1 MDKSKRLVSLDALR
15 GFDMMFIMGV
25 SGLIVALC
33 HLFPDGDNSWLAQQ
47 MTHVDWNGL
56 RHHDTIFPL
65 FIFLAGVSWPFS
77 LSRQRE
83 AGKSTGQI
91 VWKIIRRC
99 LILIA
104 LGLVYNGIFRLDFK
118 TLRVASVLMRIGIA
132 WAGAALIYLFVKS
145 PWKRGIIAVAILIGY
160 WLLIRFVGAPDV
172 PGGDPLSLQGNL
184 VGWVDRKLLLGRL
197 LYDGGRF
204 DPEGLLS
211 AVPAIVTAMLG
222 MFAGD
227 LVRLPDEK
235 MSGGRKTLWL
245 LAAAVVCGVL
255 AWAWNFDF
263 PINKKLWTSS
273 FVLAVGSYSFACLA
287 IFYYII
293 DVKGWKKW
301 AFPLKVIGMNSIT
314 IYLLQR
320 IVSISS
326 INNFFFG
333 GLAGLCGDPWGK
345 VITSA
350 GYVLVCWLILYFLY
364 KKDVFL
370 KV

>member
-1 MDKSKRLVSLDALR
+1 M
-15 GFDMMFIMGV
+15 
-25 SGLIVALC
+25 
-33 HLFPDGDNSWLAQQ
+33 
-47 MTHVDWNGL
+47 
-56 RHHDTIFPL
+56 
-65 FIFLAGVSWPFS
+65 
-77 LSRQRE
+77 
-83 AGKSTGQI
+83 
-91 VWKIIRRC
+91 
-99 LILIA
+99 
-104 LGLVYNGIFRLDFK
+104 
-118 TLRVASVLMRIGIA
+118 
-132 WAGAALIYLFVKS
+132 
-145 PWKRGIIAVAILIGY
+145 
-160 WLLIRFVGAPDV
+160 
-172 PGGDPLSLQGNL
+172 QGNL

-227 LVRLPDEK
+227 LIRLPEEK
-235 MSGGRKTLWL
+235 ISGGRKTLWM
-245 LAAAVVCGVL
+245 LAAAVVCG
-255 AWAWNFDF
+255 
-263 PINKKLWTSS
+263 
-273 FVLAVGSYSFACLA
+273 VLAVGSYSFACLA

-320 IVSISS
+320 IMPVSS
-326 INNFFFG
+326 INNYFLG

-345 VITSA
+345 VITSV

>member
-1 MDKSKRLVSLDALR
+1 MDKSKRLASLDALR

-25 SGLIVALC
+25 AGLIVSIC
-33 HLFPDGDNSWLAQQ
+33 RLFPDGNNFWLAQQ
-47 MTHVDWNGL
+47 MGHVDWNGL

-145 PWKRGIIAVAILIGY
+145 
-160 WLLIRFVGAPDV
+160 
-172 PGGDPLSLQGNL
+172 GDPLSLQGNL

-235 MSGGRKTLWL
+235 MSGGRKALWL

-255 AWAWNFDF
+255 AWAWSFDF

-273 FVLAVGSYSFACLA
+273 FVLAVGSYSFACFA

-301 AFPLKVIGMNSIT
+301 AFPLQVIGMNSIT

-333 GLAGLCGDPWGK
+333 GLAGLCGDAWGK
-345 VITSA
+345 VIISA

>member
-1 MDKSKRLVSLDALR
+1 MDKSKRLASLDALR

-25 SGLIVALC
+25 AGLVVCIC
-33 HLFPDGDNSWLAQQ
+33 RLFPDGDNFWLAQQ
-47 MTHVDWNGL
+47 MGHVDWNGL

-104 LGLVYNGIFRLDFK
+104 
-118 TLRVASVLMRIGIA
+118 A
-132 WAGAALIYLFVKS
+132 
-145 PWKRGIIAVAILIGY
+145 AILIGY
-160 WLLIRFVGAPDV
+160 WLLIRFVPAPDV

-333 GLAGLCGDPWGK
+333 GLAGLCGDAWGK
-345 VITSA
+345 VIISA

>member
-1 MDKSKRLVSLDALR
+1 MDKTKRLASLDALR

-25 SGLIVALC
+25 AGLVVAIC
-33 HLFPDGDNSWLAQQ
+33 RLFPNGADCWLAQQ
-47 MTHVDWNGL
+47 MTHVEWDGL

-65 FIFLAGVSWPFS
+65 FLFLAGASWPFS
-77 LSRQRE
+77 LAKQRE
-83 AGKSTGQI
+83 AGKSTGKI

-99 LILIA
+99 LILIG
-104 LGLVYNGIFRLDFK
+104 LGLVYNGFFKLDFAN
-118 TLRVASVLMRIGIA
+118 LRVASVLARIGIA

-145 PWKRGIIAVAILIGY
+145 PWKRGIIAAAILIGY
-160 WLLIRFVGAPDV
+160 WLLIRFVPAPDV
-172 PGGDPLSLQGNL
+172 PGGNPLDIHGNL
-184 VGWVDRKLLLGRL
+184 VGWVDRQILPGRL

-211 AVPAIVTAMLG
+211 AIPAIVTAMLG

-227 LVRLPDEK
+227 LVRLPEDK

-245 LAAAVVCGVL
+245 LAAAAVCAGL
-255 AWAWNFDF
+255 AALWNLDF
-263 PINKKLWTSS
+263 PINKKLWSSS

-293 DVKGWKKW
+293 DVKGWQKW

-314 IYLLQR
+314 IYMLQR
-320 IVSISS
+320 IVAISS
-326 INNFFFG
+326 INTFFFG
-333 GLAGLCGDPWGK
+333 GLAGLCGEAWGK
-345 VITSA
+345 AILAA
-350 GYVLVCWLILYFLY
+350 GYVLISWLILYFLY
-364 KKDVFL
+364 RKEVFL